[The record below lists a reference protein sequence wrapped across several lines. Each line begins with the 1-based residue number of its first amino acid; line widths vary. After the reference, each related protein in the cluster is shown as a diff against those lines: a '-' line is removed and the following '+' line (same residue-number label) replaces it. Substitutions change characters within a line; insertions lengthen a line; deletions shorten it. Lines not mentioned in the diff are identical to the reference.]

1 MPASSARRAL
11 CAVMLLAQLVQA
23 GCASAPRQPDRSP
36 AQLGRVAAAQPPEI
50 RLHGLVRGK
59 GSGAAA
65 GAGSTFAHCL
75 EPLGQ
80 SSCSSDFCG
89 AVLIL
94 WFGVC
99 GVAGLVGGVVGAVQA
114 PSASTVRQTEHRL
127 RAGVDAGAIQNALRD
142 QVVQL
147 ARDNGQ
153 ALVEADSAALR
164 QAARD
169 HDYRHWPPPGSTACW
184 RSPCARSLPS
194 ATPATRRN
202 RC

>member
-59 GSGAAA
+59 GS
-65 GAGSTFAHCL
+65 
-75 EPLGQ
+75 
-80 SSCSSDFCG
+80 G